1 MIDFLL
7 GVPGKLKTITDYL
20 TTYLSSTRAAK
31 IDNLDAAISTRA
43 AAATALSS
51 ATWTPARA
59 GYLDKINAGGIPG
72 TVKSIQT
79 GYLAVV
85 GGSSATGE
93 DAYYR
98 DITIST
104 VVVAKCVVTVQGNV
118 TSSGNTMQTGRVT
131 GTTTLR
137 VSRDANNNTMSGR
150 WYVVE
155 YY

>member
-7 GVPGKLKTITDYL
+7 GVPGKLKTISDHL
-20 TTYLSSTRAAK
+20 AAYLSPTRCAK
-31 IDNLDAAISTRA
+31 IDNLDTTLISRA
-43 AAATALSS
+43 PASTALST
-51 ATWTPARA
+51 ATWTAARA
-59 GYLDKINAGGIPG
+59 GYLDKLNAGGIPG

-79 GYLAVV
+79 GYLAVTAGV
-85 GGSSATGE
+85 AGTGE

-104 VVVAKCVVTVQGNV
+104 VVVAKCVVTVGGNHPA
-118 TSSGNTMQTGRVT
+118 SGGTMQTGRVI

-137 VSRDANNNTMSGR
+137 VSRDSAANMMYGR
-150 WYVVE
+150 WYVTE